1 MVEPEDADSRPTA
14 GIDAAQQQAVIQNP
28 SDQNPAP
35 QQPPRKSQVRGS
47 WPLYLIVVAVAGIIG
62 TIISWGF
69 LAGNLAA
76 LGLPDPGPITT
87 AGLPFF
93 RAAGWIFA
101 SLATG
106 SFLFSAFLIS
116 PKVPEQVPPVAERKT
131 RRSFF
136 SAPSSMATGEETEAD
151 TARATEV
158 EDTPE
163 ARAAARDRET
173 SARLRAAPLTVD
185 GHLASRAGSIAAICF
200 GLIGI
205 LMIPLVLSDVSGQP
219 FSVAV
224 QPAGWG
230 MALEQVAEAVAW
242 QWAAIF
248 ALITGVTG
256 LFTRKWITQ
265 PLLFAGSILMI
276 IPLGLEGHSASGGN
290 HDYGTNSLLFH
301 MFFLVLWV
309 GGLLALLA
317 HGRRLGPD
325 LDLALERYSRIAFV
339 SILVMSASG
348 LINAGIR
355 IQWSDWFTSN
365 YGLLVVAKTAGVII
379 LGLFG
384 LLHRQRIIPRV
395 KAAADNR
402 GLFLRVAFV
411 ELLVMAAVTGV
422 AISMGRT
429 PPPAPE
435 NMDLSVMAIAVGW
448 DLPREPTL
456 SSVWTMWRFDLM
468 MGSIAIIMAATYIW
482 GLVKAHRRGVAWR
495 HSRTAWFLLGCLSL
509 GVTMSSGIGMAMPAT
524 FSMHMV
530 AHMILSMVVPV
541 FLVLGAP
548 LSLLLATTDPG
559 APGRPGLR
567 EWVLV
572 AVDNP
577 LLKFLMH
584 PGFNTIQFIVIFYIL
599 YMTPFYET
607 MISEHAG
614 HLSMNFVFLIS
625 GYIYF
630 WEMIGP
636 DPTPEQ
642 RSTLGKLGWLVFSMP
657 FHLFFGVYLMQLN
670 VILGEAFYS
679 RLELPWDI
687 DLLADQKVGGGIAW
701 ASGSFPMAIV
711 FGVLFNNLRKE
722 DRKKEKEIDAKAEDD
737 GYGDLDAYNA
747 MLAQMSD
754 PDKRS

>member
-1 MVEPEDADSRPTA
+1 MVEPEGSGSRPTA
-14 GIDAAQQQAVIQNP
+14 GNGAEVNSTSSPQAV
-28 SDQNPAP
+28 PAP
-35 QQPPRKSQVRGS
+35 KKTQIPDSPPPKKPGGSKVRGS
-47 WPLYLIVVAVAGIIG
+47 WPLYLIIVAVAGIVG
-62 TIISWGF
+62 TLISWGF

-101 SLATG
+101 SLAAG

-116 PKVPEQVPPVAERKT
+116 PKVPAQSPAAGGKKN

-136 SAPSSMATGEETEAD
+136 APPSDQTAGEDENETPA
-151 TARATEV
+151 
-158 EDTPE
+158 TPE
-163 ARAAARDRET
+163 SVVAARDRDT
-173 SARLRAAPLTVD
+173 AARLSAAPLTVD

-230 MALEQVAEAVAW
+230 TALDQVAEAVAW

-248 ALITGVTG
+248 ALITGVAG

-265 PLLFAGSILMI
+265 PLLFLGSILMI

-301 MFFLVLWV
+301 MLFLVLWI
-309 GGLLALLA
+309 GGLMALLA

-325 LDLALERYSRIAFV
+325 LDLALERYSKIAFV
-339 SILVMSASG
+339 AIIAMAASG
-348 LINAGIR
+348 LVNAGVR

-365 YGLLVVAKTAGVII
+365 YGLLVVAKTVGVII

-384 LLHRQRIIPRV
+384 LLHRQRTIPRI
-395 KAAADNR
+395 KAAADKR
-402 GLFLRVAFV
+402 GLFLQVAFV

-448 DLPREPTL
+448 DLPKEPTL

-468 MGSIAIIMAATYIW
+468 LGTIAILMAAAYIR
-482 GLVKAHRRGVAWR
+482 GLIKLRRKGMPWKN
-495 HSRTAWFLLGCLSL
+495 SRTAWFLAGCITL
-509 GVTMSSGIGMAMPAT
+509 GVCMSSGIGMAMPAT

-548 LSLLLATTDPG
+548 LSLLLVAAEPG

-577 LLKFLMH
+577 ILKFLTH
-584 PGFNTIQFIVIFYIL
+584 PAFNTIQFIVIFYIL

-636 DPTPEQ
+636 DPTPED

-670 VILGEAFYS
+670 VILGEVFYS
-679 RLELPWDI
+679 RLELPWEI

-701 ASGSFPMAIV
+701 GSGSFPMAIV

-722 DRKKEKEIDAKAEDD
+722 DRQKEKEIDAKAEGD
-737 GYGDLDAYNA
+737 GYEDLDAYNA
-747 MLAQMSD
+747 MLSQMSNRD
-754 PDKRS
+754 QQS